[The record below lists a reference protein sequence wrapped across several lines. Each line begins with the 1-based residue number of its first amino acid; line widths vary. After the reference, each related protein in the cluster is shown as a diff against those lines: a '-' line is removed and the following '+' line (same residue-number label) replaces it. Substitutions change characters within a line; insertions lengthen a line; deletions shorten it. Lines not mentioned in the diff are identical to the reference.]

1 VQQQNPS
8 ENAVEEVAAED
19 DPTGLLLCWYF
30 LLIIHG
36 FILFLL
42 YFTLRILFANI
53 YYFSVFG
60 DIFDF
65 PLNNQLMDLD

>member
-1 VQQQNPS
+1 VQQQNP

-30 LLIIHG
+30 LLIIQG

-42 YFTLRILFANI
+42 YFTLRILFA
-53 YYFSVFG
+53 
-60 DIFDF
+60 
-65 PLNNQLMDLD
+65 

>member
-1 VQQQNPS
+1 VQQQNP
-8 ENAVEEVAAED
+8 ENAVEVSAED

-30 LLIIHG
+30 LLIIQG

-53 YYFSVFG
+53 NYFQSSVIYSTFR
-60 DIFDF
+60 
-65 PLNNQLMDLD
+65 

>member
-1 VQQQNPS
+1 VQQQNPA
-8 ENAVEEVAAED
+8 ENAIGEVAED

-30 LLIIHG
+30 LLIIQG

-53 YYFSVFG
+53 NYFQSSVIYSTFR
-60 DIFDF
+60 
-65 PLNNQLMDLD
+65 